1 MNWISNV
8 VRPKIRSFLRR
19 ETPENLWIK
28 CPETGQLVFYKDV
41 EANQFVIPSSN
52 YHMRISA
59 PLRLKTMFDGGDFE
73 DIALPDVQIDPLK
86 FRDER
91 RYADRLKDAR
101 TKTGLQDAVKI
112 GVGKLDGLMVTVG
125 VQDFDFMGGSLGM
138 AAGEAVVTGL
148 ETAVR
153 RQTPFI
159 MFAAS
164 GGARM
169 QEGIL
174 SLMQLPRTTV
184 AVQMLR
190 DARKPYIVVLTN
202 PTTGGVTASYAMLGD
217 VHIAEPGA
225 LIGFAG
231 PRVIEQTIR
240 EKLPEGCQKSE
251 YLKEHGMVDMVVHRH
266 EMRATLSR
274 LCQILTKMP
283 VKAAESP
290 EPVQAEEAVAAVA
303 AQ

>member
-41 EANQFVIPSSN
+41 EANHFVIPSSN

-59 PLRLKTMFDGGDFE
+59 PLRLKSMFDDGEFGDVPLAE
-73 DIALPDVQIDPLK
+73 VTADPLK

-101 TKTGLQDAVKI
+101 TKTGLQDAVKLGI
-112 GVGKLDGLMVTVG
+112 GRLEGQMVTIA

-138 AAGEAVVTGL
+138 AAGEAVIAGL

-184 AVQMLR
+184 GVQMLR
-190 DARKPYIVVLTN
+190 EARKPYIVVLTN

-217 VHIAEPGA
+217 VQIAEPGA

-231 PRVIEQTIR
+231 ARVIEQTVR
-240 EKLPEGCQKSE
+240 EVLPEGFQRAE
-251 YLKEHGMVDMVVHRH
+251 YLYQHGILDMVVKRTDLA
-266 EMRATLSR
+266 ATLAR
-274 LCQILTKMP
+274 LIGLLR
-283 VKAAESP
+283 VKDLS
-290 EPVQAEEAVAAVA
+290 
-303 AQ
+303 

>member
-1 MNWISNV
+1 
-8 VRPKIRSFLRR
+8 
-19 ETPENLWIK
+19 
-28 CPETGQLVFYKDV
+28 
-41 EANQFVIPSSN
+41 
-52 YHMRISA
+52 MRISA

-184 AVQMLR
+184 GVQMLR
-190 DARKPYIVVLTN
+190 EARQPYIVVLTN

-217 VHIAEPGA
+217 VQIAEPGA

-231 PRVIEQTIR
+231 ARVIEQTIR
-240 EKLPEGCQKSE
+240 EKLPEGFQRAE
-251 YLKEHGMVDMVVHRH
+251 YLRDHGMVDMVVHRH
-266 EMRATLSR
+266 DMRATLAR
-274 LCQILTKMP
+274 LCRLLTK
-283 VKAAESP
+283 SP
-290 EPVQAEEAVAAVA
+290 ALEPVAKSSPQISISA
-303 AQ
+303 AQIVTAPDTVPAAPHA

>member
-59 PLRLKTMFDGGDFE
+59 PQRLKSMFDAGEFE
-73 DIALPDVQIDPLK
+73 DVTLPEVSGDPLK

-101 TKTGLQDAVKI
+101 AKTGLQDAVKL
-112 GVGKLDGLMVTVG
+112 GVGRLEGQMVTIA

-138 AAGEAVVTGL
+138 AAGEAVITGF

-153 RQTPFI
+153 RQTPLI
-159 MFAAS
+159 LFAAS

-184 AVQMLR
+184 GVQMLR
-190 DARKPYIVVLTN
+190 EARKPYIVVLTN

-217 VHIAEPGA
+217 VQIAEPGA

-240 EKLPEGCQKSE
+240 EKLPEGFQRAE
-251 YLKEHGMVDMVVHRH
+251 YLAEHGMVDMVVHRH
-266 EMRATLSR
+266 KLRATLAELCR
-274 LCQILTKMP
+274 LLTRAP
-283 VKAAESP
+283 AHAGHP
-290 EPVQAEEAVAAVA
+290 PLPAPAHA
-303 AQ
+303 

>member
-59 PLRLKTMFDGGDFE
+59 PQRLKSMFDAGDFE
-73 DIALPDVQIDPLK
+73 DVTLPEVSGDPLK

-101 TKTGLQDAVKI
+101 AKTGLQDAVKL
-112 GVGKLDGLMVTVG
+112 GVGRLEGQMVTIA

-138 AAGEAVVTGL
+138 AAGEAVITGF

-153 RQTPFI
+153 RQTPLI
-159 MFAAS
+159 LFAAS

-184 AVQMLR
+184 GVQMLR
-190 DARKPYIVVLTN
+190 EARKPYIVVLTN

-217 VHIAEPGA
+217 VQIAEPGA

-240 EKLPEGCQKSE
+240 EKLPEGFQRAE
-251 YLKEHGMVDMVVHRH
+251 YLAEHGMVDMVVHRH
-266 EMRATLSR
+266 KLRATLAELCR
-274 LCQILTKMP
+274 LLTRAP
-283 VKAAESP
+283 AHAGHP
-290 EPVQAEEAVAAVA
+290 PLPAPAHA
-303 AQ
+303 